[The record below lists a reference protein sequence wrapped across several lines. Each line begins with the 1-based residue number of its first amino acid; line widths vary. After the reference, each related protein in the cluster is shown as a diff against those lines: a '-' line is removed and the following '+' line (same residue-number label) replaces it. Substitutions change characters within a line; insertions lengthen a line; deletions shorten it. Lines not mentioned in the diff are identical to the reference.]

1 MAWSQRIRARD
12 QNSPSSSVSAPKATA
27 PLLTML
33 PACLEP
39 SLNSCL
45 LHISAPHPQDFG
57 KLLRAGGSFSLRNSW
72 KGHEFVRCV
81 DIYLRFLFLII
92 KAVSCLFLSQRGITF
107 PHLNSTSTFS
117 LFLTYFITVPR
128 DVIIS
133 DWVILCKIRTNN
145 KENVDK

>member
-1 MAWSQRIRARD
+1 MD
-12 QNSPSSSVSAPKATA
+12 V
-27 PLLTML
+27 
-33 PACLEP
+33 
-39 SLNSCL
+39 
-45 LHISAPHPQDFG
+45 
-57 KLLRAGGSFSLRNSW
+57 
-72 KGHEFVRCV
+72 
-81 DIYLRFLFLII
+81 YLRFLFLIM
-92 KAVSCLFLSQRGITF
+92 KAVSCLFLSQRGINF